1 MLRSLYSGIS
11 GLRSHQA
18 MLDVTGNNI
27 ANVNT
32 TGFKASAAQFQDTL
46 SQLTSGAG
54 APQGEVGGTNPAQ
67 IGLGVQVAGISTN
80 FSQGSS
86 QATGKSTDLL
96 ISGDGLFITRKGG
109 ETLYTRAGSFDFD
122 SAGRLVTPDG
132 SIVQGWGANNGVVAD
147 GGPTSNITLPVGAIV
162 GATATTGAS
171 FTGNLPSDAVAGD
184 APLVRDFTVYDELG
198 ASSTVT
204 LTFTRSLGATAVPT
218 DGWNVS
224 DGAGYSATLKSS
236 TTEAGAF
243 DVTGGAMKINDVAI
257 DLSKLEGYAGIT
269 SVAGAASDG
278 KAAGTLNS
286 YTLSADGTLVG
297 LFSNG
302 EQLAIGRI
310 ALANFVN
317 PGGLEKAGGS
327 AYRATFN
334 SGAAAVGT
342 AGTVGLGS
350 LSSGALEMSNVDLS
364 QEFTN
369 LIVAQRGFQANA
381 RIITTSDEVLQELT
395 NLKR

>member
-96 ISGDGLFITRKGG
+96 ISGDGLFITKMGG

-147 GGPTSNITLPVGAIV
+147 GGPTSNITLPVGAII
-162 GATATTGAS
+162 GATPTTTAAFG
-171 FTGNLPSDAVAGD
+171 GNLPSDAEDGTV
-184 APLVRDFTVYDELG
+184 LTRDFTVYDELG
-198 ASSTVT
+198 ATSTVT
-204 LTFTRSLGATAVPT
+204 LTFTRSLGAASDPT
-218 DGWNVS
+218 DGWKVS
-224 DGAGYSATLKSS
+224 DGADYSATLTSS
-236 TTEAGAF
+236 TTEAGTF
-243 DVTGGAMKINDVAI
+243 DVTGGTMKIGDVAI
-257 DLSKLEGYAGIT
+257 DLSNIAGYAGIT
-269 SVAGAASDG
+269 SVAGAADDG
-278 KAAGTLNS
+278 NAAGTLNS

-334 SGAAAVGT
+334 SGDPTIGT

>member
-1 MLRSLYSGIS
+1 
-11 GLRSHQA
+11 

-32 TGFKASAAQFQDTL
+32 TGFKSSAAQFQDTL

-67 IGLGVQVAGISTN
+67 IGLGVQVAGIATN

-96 ISGDGLFITRKGG
+96 ISGDGLFITQKGG
-109 ETLYTRAGSFDFD
+109 ETFYTRAGSFDFD
-122 SAGRLVTPDG
+122 SAGRLVTADG
-132 SIVQGWGANNGVVAD
+132 SIVQGWGAQNGVVSD

-162 GATATTGAS
+162 GATASENAA
-171 FTGNLPSDAVAGD
+171 FQGNLPSDVADGTE
-184 APLVRDFTVYDELG
+184 LKRDFVVFDELG

-204 LTFTRSLGATAVPT
+204 LTFTRDLDPAALPAAT
-218 DGWNVS
+218 DGWTVTDPASGSSVYLQS
-224 DGAGYSATLKSS
+224 DAGTFSVQNSAADP
-236 TTEAGAF
+236 TEAIFRVKGNT
-243 DVTGGAMKINDVAI
+243 VTI
-257 DLSKLEGYAGIT
+257 DLSALEGYANLST
-269 SVAGAASDG
+269 VAGTATDG
-278 KAAGTLNS
+278 NAAGTLNS

-327 AYRATFN
+327 SYRATFN
-334 SGAAAVGT
+334 SGAPTVGT
-342 AGTVGLGS
+342 AGSAGLGT